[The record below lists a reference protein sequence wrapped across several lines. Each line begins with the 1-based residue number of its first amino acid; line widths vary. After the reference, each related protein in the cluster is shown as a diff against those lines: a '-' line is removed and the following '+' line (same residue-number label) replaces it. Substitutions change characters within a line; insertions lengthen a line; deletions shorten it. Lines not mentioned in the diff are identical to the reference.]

1 MTEDIEELI
10 FRSERLASLCWVLTN
25 NRTDE
30 ISPNIIESLKDAS
43 RTVLLICKR
52 LEKQ

>member
-1 MTEDIEELI
+1 MNEDIKELI
-10 FRSERLASLCWVLTN
+10 FRSERLAVLCSKVA
-25 NRTDE
+25 
-30 ISPNIIESLKDAS
+30 SSVPAYIEQEVIDSLKDAS

>member
-1 MTEDIEELI
+1 MTEDIKELI
-10 FRSERLASLCWVLTN
+10 FRSERLASLCITVCNTSPQ
-25 NRTDE
+25 
-30 ISPNIIESLKDAS
+30 ISQEVVDSLKDAS